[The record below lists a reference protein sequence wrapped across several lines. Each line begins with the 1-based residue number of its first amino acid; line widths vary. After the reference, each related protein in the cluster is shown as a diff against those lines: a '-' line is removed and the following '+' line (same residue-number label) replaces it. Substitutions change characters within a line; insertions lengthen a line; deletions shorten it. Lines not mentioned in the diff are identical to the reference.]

1 MKKWFIVVLLCC
13 FSQVYAQKMSGNYL
27 AKYSMAVKSV
37 AWRADGKYFAACG
50 DNFVVLWYAETNTI
64 ATMYSGDTASF
75 GDIVSFESRGASTFD
90 AKKPVF
96 RRVSFSDDGKWLL
109 GVRSDDTVFVWNMED
124 DFKIDV
130 IKQDD
135 LFID

>member
-64 ATMYSGDTASF
+64 ATMYSGEGSAS
-75 GDIVSFESRGASTFD
+75 DNKATSETNSVVTYDEE
-90 AKKPVF
+90 KPVF
-96 RRVSFSDDGKWLL
+96 RRSGRKGRDN
-109 GVRSDDTVFVWNMED
+109 VRK
-124 DFKIDV
+124 KISK
-130 IKQDD
+130 I
-135 LFID
+135 